1 MSLSPSRRSAA
12 AWGRGAVNGAML
24 ALVAEPARAHLVDTG
39 FGAYYD
45 GLAHVVAT
53 PADLLVVLSLALLAG
68 QRGTK
73 AARWALFALPLA
85 WLAGGMLGAR
95 SPGVGALPL
104 WTTVTFLVAGALVAL
119 DAKIREPGVAALAV
133 AAGLLHGLVNGATM
147 GATGASGL
155 ALAGAVTTV
164 FVVTALV
171 AAEVTALPAGWPR
184 IAVRVGGSWIAA
196 AGLLMLGWLARGS

>member
-1 MSLSPSRRSAA
+1 
-12 AWGRGAVNGAML
+12 
-24 ALVAEPARAHLVDTG
+24 
-39 FGAYYD
+39 
-45 GLAHVVAT
+45 
-53 PADLLVVLSLALLAG
+53 
-68 QRGTK
+68 
-73 AARWALFALPLA
+73 
-85 WLAGGMLGAR
+85 
-95 SPGVGALPL
+95 
-104 WTTVTFLVAGALVAL
+104 VAGALVAL
-119 DAKIREPGVAALAV
+119 NAKIREPGVVALAL

>member
-1 MSLSPSRRSAA
+1 
-12 AWGRGAVNGAML
+12 VL

-73 AARWALFALPLA
+73 AARWALFVLPLA
-85 WLAGGMLGAR
+85 WLAGGILGAR
-95 SPGVGALPL
+95 APSVSALPL
-104 WTTVTFLVAGALVAL
+104 WTTVTFLVTGALVAL
-119 DAKIREPGVAALAV
+119 DAKIREPGVAALTV
-133 AAGLLHGLVNGATM
+133 VAGLLHGLVNGATM

-171 AAEVTALPAGWPR
+171 AAEVSALPAGWPR

>member
-1 MSLSPSRRSAA
+1 M
-12 AWGRGAVNGAML
+12 V
-24 ALVAEPARAHLVDTG
+24 ALVADPAHAHLVETG

-53 PADLLVVLSLALLAG
+53 PADLLVVLALALFAG

-73 AARWALFALPLA
+73 AARWALFVLPLA
-85 WLAGGMLGAR
+85 WLAGGIVGAR
-95 SPGVGALPL
+95 TPGAGALPL
-104 WTTVTFLVAGALVAL
+104 WTTATFLVAGALVAL
-119 DAKIREPGVAALAV
+119 DARVREPGVAALSV

-155 ALAGAVTTV
+155 ALAGAATTV

-171 AAEVTALPAGWPR
+171 AAEVTVLPAGWPR
-184 IAVRVGGSWIAA
+184 VAVRVGGSWIAA